1 MNELKYEHGWTA
13 VACVSYSQFTSFVG
27 GWTKMRTHTNR
38 KTNERPRYGQETA
51 AERDVSFPTG
61 AYGEEEDI
69 VISDVAGR
77 RRDENGGNHCHLEAP
92 AIEETR
98 PA

>member
-1 MNELKYEHGWTA
+1 MAPSDEGEMGKIDLVLSANPSPGFGLWD
-13 VACVSYSQFTSFVG
+13 
-27 GWTKMRTHTNR
+27 
-38 KTNERPRYGQETA
+38 ERPRYGQETA

-98 PA
+98 PAWLETPARQRL